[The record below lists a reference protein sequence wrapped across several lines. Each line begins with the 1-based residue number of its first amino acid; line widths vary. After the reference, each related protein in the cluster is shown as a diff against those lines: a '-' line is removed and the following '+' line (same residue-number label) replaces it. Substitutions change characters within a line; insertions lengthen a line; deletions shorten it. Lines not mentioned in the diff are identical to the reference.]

1 MKTTADSMFNRADD
15 NIPGIQSFYETGKL
29 IGDTQGWIR
38 GYEAGCRDGALKKER
53 DIARN
58 LLIAGI
64 PVETVASCTGLS
76 EQQVRSIAENPSGRD
91 DLEGSD
97 ADSE

>member
-1 MKTTADSMFNRADD
+1 MFNRADG

-53 DIARN
+53 HCKESSHCGD
-58 LLIAGI
+58 
-64 PVETVASCTGLS
+64 
-76 EQQVRSIAENPSGRD
+76 SG
-91 DLEGSD
+91 
-97 ADSE
+97 